1 MINTGQKGGWN
12 EGRWQTLWHA
22 YIRRGLVGANE
33 SAYEVKPLKIRPRF
47 SFLVRNVPSSW
58 TDENYGG
65 ADAVNHDGRHAYIFP
80 LNSSTKVH
88 RVSLDL
94 RFLGGWTRQ
103 SSGGHQGWRP
113 LFVTTPPP
121 PFFFFISSF
130 LQYLQQKDNIVTEKK
145 EEKKLLA
152 ITFSPGDSGQGE
164 LSRRGR
170 GCCGGGDVVRGDI
183 SAISNRF
190 ERKKEIKKERIPER
204 AINQA
209 WKLPLYY
216 SRVKLWIICSFL
228 FFFLFFPPSFSFRF
242 D

>member
-1 MINTGQKGGWN
+1 MDRRKL
-12 EGRWQTLWHA
+12 RW
-22 YIRRGLVGANE
+22 RRRCEPRRPTCIHIPVKQFYE
-33 SAYEVKPLKIRPRF
+33 SASRF
-47 SFLVRNVPSSW
+47 TGP
-58 TDENYGG
+58 
-65 ADAVNHDGRHAYIFP
+65 
-80 LNSSTKVH
+80 
-88 RVSLDL
+88 
-94 RFLGGWTRQ
+94 
-103 SSGGHQGWRP
+103 P
-113 LFVTTPPP
+113 LFRWMNEAVEWWPSRLATAFCYYPPP
-121 PFFFFISSF
+121 PSPFFFFISSF

-216 SRVKLWIICSFL
+216 SRVKL
-228 FFFLFFPPSFSFRF
+228 
-242 D
+242 